1 MAEQNTSAIDINT
14 LMAKCQPDRVAL
26 TAELDP
32 LFKQLMGEALRA
44 IEAALPDF
52 REPGST
58 DARLHATLRTAILN
72 KANAQIRE
80 LPLILKNYLMQQ
92 VYIRQVVMRVS
103 VNEAASQWIGV
114 DQAAR

>member
-1 MAEQNTSAIDINT
+1 MSENTTAPDINT

-26 TAELDP
+26 TAEIEP

-44 IEAALPDF
+44 VEAALPDF

-58 DARLHATLRTAILN
+58 DARMHATLRTTILN
-72 KANAQIRE
+72 KANAQVRE
-80 LPLILKNYLMQQ
+80 LPLILKNYLVQQ
-92 VYIRQVVMRVS
+92 VYTRQVVMRAS
-103 VNEAASQWIGV
+103 VNEVATQWVGV